1 MSIIDTTT
9 GHSPRAE
16 KKVARILY
24 ISIGVAVAAVLA
36 LAIVLGG
43 GSNSLNPF
51 RSDNPAQ
58 EAPVQSP

>member
-9 GHSPRAE
+9 GHSPKAE
-16 KKVARILY
+16 RNVARILY
-24 ISIGVAVAAVLA
+24 VCIGVAIVAVLA
-36 LAIVLGG
+36 LVFVVGT

-51 RSDNPAQ
+51 KSDNPAQ